1 MEIIKLHQ
9 VYDEF
14 HNCIGAALEIL
25 KLAFL
30 VVRNHVAIVV
40 MEVWNEKQE

>member
-1 MEIIKLHQ
+1 MDFITAS
-9 VYDEF
+9 
-14 HNCIGAALEIL
+14 AAASEIL
-25 KLAFL
+25 KLAFS